1 LPFAFTLTP
10 PGAGGRS
17 LLINGVVDVHAAEP
31 DGLLVVDYKS
41 NALEGHTPAELTEA
55 SYSTQRLVYA
65 LAGLRAG
72 AERVDVAYCFL
83 EAPDEV
89 ESARYVAADAARLEG
104 ELLAL
109 AAGVV
114 DGRFEPAAEPHLELC
129 GDCPGRA
136 ALCSWDE
143 QETLRSA

>member
-1 LPFAFTLTP
+1 
-10 PGAGGRS
+10 
-17 LLINGVVDVHAAEP
+17 
-31 DGLLVVDYKS
+31 VVDYKS
-41 NALEGHTPAELTEA
+41 NVLEGRTPAELTEE

-72 AERVDVAYCFL
+72 ADRVEVAYCFL
-83 EAPDEV
+83 ERPDEL
-89 ESARYVAADAARLEG
+89 ELATYVAGDAARLET
-104 ELLAL
+104 ELLGL

-114 DGRFEPAAEPHLELC
+114 DGRFEPSAEPHLELC